1 MKLLL
6 IDGSNLIFRAYYAT
20 EKREIKTP
28 DGIDVNAI
36 YTLITMLNKL
46 IVEHKPTHM
55 FIALDTGKSTFRHE
69 KYPMYKGKR
78 SETPE
83 RLKNQFPLAIE
94 LYEAMGIKN
103 YATERFEA
111 DDLIASYAKLGEQQ
125 GFDVQIVSGDKD
137 LLQLISPK
145 IKVLTPG
152 IGFIKECNYT
162 KDVFQE
168 KFGFDKERF
177 VEYKALVGDSSDN
190 IIGVEKIGAKTAAK
204 FINNYP
210 DLDAMIADAKA
221 VVAKIEN
228 KEKIPKEAI
237 IKGKNAERMA
247 VSEELLHSNLELV
260 KLIEDVDVH
269 IPIEELAFSDYNYET
284 FIKFLKKC
292 GFTKFVSDY
301 SKRAGIEEEK
311 VIYNQEQVIEITK
324 FNQQKHTG
332 KETFIYSESLGENYH
347 DTRPLGVGLASEKGL
362 FYLPHSK
369 INDDFKA
376 YLNGEAK
383 KIIYNVKRLM
393 VMLNYPNI
401 KNVIFDPFLALSLL
415 NPDNYKKPLD
425 IIAIQ
430 EQIDVLKDQR
440 ELYGPKSNPKMPLP
454 DEIKEDIGLKA
465 HICREIY
472 VKLVNEIEIN
482 ELTHVLHDIE
492 LPLSKVLAMMELT
505 GVEIDEAKLMDLNSD
520 FEIEI
525 EKIEQK
531 TKLITDINIKSPKQL
546 SEYFF
551 ETENLPD
558 KGIKKTK
565 SGYSTD
571 VENLSK
577 LRKLLEF
584 DAEKYE
590 KQIELI
596 DLIFEHRMYSKLNST
611 YLKGLAKHL
620 KNGKLHPIYH
630 QLLTETGRLSVSDP
644 NIQNIPIRTE
654 KGQVIRSLFTA
665 PAGKKVV
672 AIDYSQVEL
681 RVIAH
686 MANEKHMLDEFKLG
700 NDIHTET
707 AKKILGVNQVTSLE
721 RSRAKAINFGIIYGM
736 SAFGL
741 AKQVGISKKEA
752 SDFIAKYLET
762 YPNIE
767 KYMND
772 LVEYA
777 KEHEYVKTIDGRRR
791 NLENI
796 NSSNRL
802 EAENAKR
809 MAINTPV
816 QGTAAD
822 IIKKAMIAISEYLV
836 DRDIDLVMQIHDELV
851 FYIPENEVD
860 TEVGKLKKIM
870 EDVVDLN
877 VNLVADAESGNNW
890 LEAK

>member
-20 EKREIKTP
+20 EKRDIKTP
-28 DGIDVNAI
+28 DGEDANAI
-36 YTLITMLNKL
+36 YTLITMINKL

-69 KYPMYKGKR
+69 KYPEYKGKR
-78 SETPE
+78 SETPD
-83 RLKNQFPLAIE
+83 RLKNQFPMAKE
-94 LYEAMGIKN
+94 LYAAMGIEN

-111 DDLIASYAKLGEQQ
+111 DDLIASYAKIAEAK
-125 GFDVQIVSGDKD
+125 GFEVQVVSGDKD
-137 LLQLISPK
+137 LLQLISPT

-162 KDVFQE
+162 AEVFKE
-168 KFGFDKERF
+168 KFGFEKERF
-177 VEYKALVGDSSDN
+177 IEYKALVGDSSDN

-210 DLDAMIADAKA
+210 NIDAMITDAKK
-221 VVAKIEN
+221 VVEMVEN
-228 KEKIPKEAI
+228 KEKIPKDAV

-247 VSEELLHSNLELV
+247 VSEELLHNNLELV
-260 KLIEDVDVH
+260 ELIEDVDVH
-269 IPIEELAFSDYNYET
+269 IPLEELAFNDYNYET
-284 FIKFLKKC
+284 FIKYLKKC
-292 GFTKFVSDY
+292 GFTKFVNEY

-311 VIYNQEQVIEITK
+311 VVYNQEKVREITK
-324 FNQQKHTG
+324 FDVKKHTG
-332 KETFIYSESLGENYH
+332 KETFIYTETLGENYH
-347 DTRPLGVGLASEKGL
+347 NTKGLGIGIACSKGL
-362 FYLPHSK
+362 FYLPQTK
-369 INDDFKA
+369 IDQDFIN
-376 YLNGEAK
+376 YLQSDSK
-383 KIIYNVKRLM
+383 KIIYNTKRLM
-393 VMLNYPNI
+393 VILKTNEINGL
-401 KNVIFDPFLALSLL
+401 IFDPYLALALL
-415 NPDNYKKPLD
+415 KPENYKKSIDL
-425 IIAIQ
+425 IAIQ

-440 ELYGPKSNPKMPLP
+440 ELYGPKSNPRMPLP

-465 HICREIY
+465 HICQEIY

-482 ELTHVLHDIE
+482 ELSHVLQDIE
-492 LPLSKVLAMMELT
+492 LPLTKVLAQMEQT
-505 GVEIDEAKLMDLNSD
+505 GIVIDQDKLHDLNHD
-520 FEIEI
+520 FEIEL

-531 TKLITDINIKSPKQL
+531 IELITDINIKSPKQL
-546 SEYFF
+546 REYLF
-551 ETENLPD
+551 ETEGLPD

-565 SGYSTD
+565 SGHSTD

-584 DAEKYE
+584 DSDKYA
-590 KQIELI
+590 KHIELI
-596 DLIFEHRMYSKLNST
+596 DLIFEHRMYAKLNST
-611 YLKGLAKHL
+611 YLKGLSKYL
-620 KNGKLHPIYH
+620 VDSKLHPIYH
-630 QLLTETGRLSVSDP
+630 QLLAETGRLSVSEP

-665 PAGKKVV
+665 PIGKKVV

-686 MANEKHMLDEFKLG
+686 MADEKHMLEEFKLG

-707 AKKILGVNQVTSLE
+707 AKKILNVETVTSLE

-752 SDFIAKYLET
+752 NEFIDKYLQT

-767 KYMND
+767 RYMSD
-772 LVEYA
+772 LISFA
-777 KEHEYVKTIDGRRR
+777 QDNGYVKTLDGRRR

-822 IIKKAMIAISEYLV
+822 IIKKAMIEVNQYIKDTE
-836 DRDIDLVMQIHDELV
+836 IELVMQIHDELV
-851 FYIPENEVD
+851 FYIPEDKLEI
-860 TEVGKLKKIM
+860 EIPKLKAIM
-870 EDVVDLN
+870 ENVVDLN
-877 VNLVADAESGNNW
+877 VNLVADAESGDNW